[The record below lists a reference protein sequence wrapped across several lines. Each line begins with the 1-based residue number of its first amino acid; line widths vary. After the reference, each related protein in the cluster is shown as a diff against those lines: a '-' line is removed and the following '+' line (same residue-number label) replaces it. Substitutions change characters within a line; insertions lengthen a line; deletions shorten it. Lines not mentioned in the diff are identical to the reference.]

1 MPYLSHLPWHLLF
14 RMADTYYGSGLDCL
28 ESGTKNQKRGR
39 KTEAVIENGLWQHTL
54 YVSATVKQEM
64 RDFTV
69 ALFILNLYAESL
81 SFIKNSV
88 VLPWNTIL

>member
-14 RMADTYYGSGLDCL
+14 CMADTYHGSGLDCL

-69 ALFILNLYAESL
+69 ALFINKISMRNLYHL
-81 SFIKNSV
+81 
-88 VLPWNTIL
+88 